1 VKDLDSVIKQYRKR
15 IELHLTGTSSP
26 GISYD
31 KAGNKYW
38 RGRKLVDCWG
48 WSAARNLKKWEEKLK
63 FMPEY
68 FAYGPVHAKWI
79 VKSNPELT
87 DIIEG
92 WLNDYYDYLVFIGD
106 KTEEDIWKH
115 ISK

>member
-1 VKDLDSVIKQYRKR
+1 VKALDSVIKQYRKR

-31 KAGNKYW
+31 KEGCKYW
-38 RGRKLVDCWG
+38 RGKKLVDSLG
-48 WSAARNLKKWEEKLK
+48 WNNACRLKKWKERLK

-68 FAYGPVHAKWI
+68 FEYGTIHASSSIKYY
-79 VKSNPELT
+79 PELT
-87 DIIEG
+87 EMLEE

-106 KTEEDIWKH
+106 KTEEDIWKY
-115 ISK
+115 ISR